1 MADVETARTFPYVIL
16 GGGMVAGYAAKELVE
31 RGLGPNQLAIVSA
44 DDTVPYERPPLS
56 KGFLAGKEDTG
67 DILISPPEFYVNH
80 GIALYCGSHVD
91 RLDLYGRTLSTGSAA
106 ISFGKLVIATGS
118 RVRTLDVPNAGLEG
132 ILYLRSVDDSR
143 RIREQAEGA
152 SRAVVLGAGF
162 IGMEVASV
170 LAARGIDTTLIF
182 PEERVWERL
191 FTPEISSFFAGTYAS
206 RGVTLMP
213 GEQVVSFE
221 GDGRVS
227 AVVLKSGARIE
238 TDLVV
243 AGIGVTPEVE
253 LFSGNG
259 LRLGDGIEVNEY
271 LETGVRGVYA
281 AGDVANYRDV
291 LFGKRRRVE
300 HWDNA
305 VEQAKH
311 VARQLTGERLP
322 FVHVPYFFSD
332 VFDLSYEF
340 WGDTEGADD
349 VCYRG
354 DPASPNF
361 SAWWLRR
368 EMVIAAFIMGQPDEE
383 RDAAPEW
390 IAERVHRSPRELQG
404 SRFPR

>member
-1 MADVETARTFPYVIL
+1 MADVETGRTYPYVIL
-16 GGGMVAGYAAKELVE
+16 GGGMVAGYAARELVQ
-31 RGLGPNQLAIVSA
+31 RGLGPNQLAIVSS
-44 DDTVPYERPPLS
+44 DDVVPYERPPLS

-67 DILISPPEFYVNH
+67 DILINPPEFYVTH
-80 GIALYCGSHVD
+80 GIALYCGSPVD
-91 RLDLYGRTLSTGSAA
+91 RLDLYRRTLSTGSAA

-170 LAARGIDTTLIF
+170 LAARGIEMTMIF
-182 PEERVWERL
+182 PEDRVWERL
-191 FTPEISSFFAGTYAS
+191 FTPQIAAFFTREYTR

-213 GEQVVSFE
+213 REEVASFE

-227 AVVLKSGARIE
+227 AVVTKSGARVE
-238 TDLVV
+238 ADLVV
-243 AGIGVTPEVE
+243 AGIGVTPAID

-259 LRLGDGIEVNEY
+259 LRVDNGIEVNEY

-305 VEQAKH
+305 VEQGKH
-311 VARQLTGERLP
+311 VARELTGERIP

-354 DPASPNF
+354 DTDSGSF
-361 SAWWLRR
+361 SAWWLKR
-368 EMVIAAFIMGQPDEE
+368 EVVVAAFVLGRPDEE

-390 IAERVHRSPRELQG
+390 IAERVHRSPRELEAA
-404 SRFPR
+404 RFPR